1 MKKRNNQKYI
11 NMKRRT
17 DGKLIL
23 TPREKFILQEA
34 MAVEARNYHPELPA
48 FLQPQ
53 ANAVIHDLIRYAS
66 MMKDTDPS
74 NATDAIYLALEHFG
88 SIDNIEIHITPP
100 LLEPV
105 PDPTRP

>member
-1 MKKRNNQKYI
+1 MKH
-11 NMKRRT
+11 RT
-17 DGKLIL
+17 DEELGF
-23 TPREKFILQEA
+23 TPRKKFILQEA
-34 MAVEARNYHPELPA
+34 MAVEDRGYHPELPA

-74 NATDAIYLALEHFG
+74 NATDAIYLALELFG
-88 SIDNIEIHITPP
+88 SIDNIEINITPP
-100 LLEPV
+100 LLDPV

>member
-1 MKKRNNQKYI
+1 MKYT
-11 NMKRRT
+11 T
-17 DGKLIL
+17 DGKLGL
-23 TPREKFILQEA
+23 NPREKFILQEA
-34 MAVEARNYHPELPA
+34 MAIEPRGGQPELPA
-48 FLQPQ
+48 FLQSQ

-66 MMKDTDPS
+66 IMKDTDPS
-74 NATDAIYLALEHFG
+74 NATDAIYLALGLFG